1 MCDPQERES
10 ALTARC
16 TRYAAEYLFQFRV
29 HPLYP
34 EVLSR
39 LEHLPGTIYALD
51 IEHVFLEAT
60 RQKAAR
66 R

>member
-1 MCDPQERES
+1 MRDPQERES
-10 ALTARC
+10 ALAARC
-16 TRYAAEYLFQFRV
+16 TRYAAKYLCQFRV

-39 LEHLPGTIYALD
+39 LANLPGTIYALD

-60 RQKAAR
+60 KKKVSR